1 MAAHF
6 DIDSVR
12 QDFPVLDQEI
22 NGSPLVYLDNAA
34 TTQKPVAVMNT
45 VNAFYRQHNSNV
57 HRGVHTLSQLA
68 TTRYEQARENIRGFI
83 GAQHAHEVLFTKG
96 TTDSINLVASAFGDK
111 FVQKGDEV
119 IVSVME
125 HHANIVPWQMLCER
139 RGARLRVIPINE
151 EGELEA
157 VALDQLLSERTRL
170 VAVTLVSNTL
180 GTVNPVEEI
189 IRKSHAV
196 GARVLIDG
204 AQGVPHFSVD
214 VQALDADFY
223 AFSGHKLF
231 GPTGIGI
238 LYGKEELLNAMPPYQ
253 GGGNMIEKVTFEKT
267 TYGKLPHKFEPG
279 TPNIAGVVGLNA
291 AVDYLLGLGQEA
303 ARDHETGLAQMAT
316 AGLMDIPGV
325 KLYGTAKNKASVIS
339 FLIEG
344 THPLDVGTLLDQQ
357 GVAVRTGHHCCQPL
371 MDFYRVPGTV
381 RAGFTLYNNQADV
394 EAFLSATH
402 RASQML
408 R

>member
-1 MAAHF
+1 MNRF
-6 DIDSVR
+6 DIETVR
-12 QDFPVLDQEI
+12 KDFPALHQEI
-22 NGSPLVYLDNAA
+22 NGCPLVYLDNAA
-34 TTQKPVAVMNT
+34 TTQKPLAVMDT
-45 VNAFYRQHNSNV
+45 VNAFYRQYNSNV

-68 TTRYEQARENIRGFI
+68 TTRYEQARENIRDFI
-83 GAQHAHEVLFTKG
+83 GARHAHEVLFSKG
-96 TTDSINLVASAFGDK
+96 TTDSINLVASAFGDA
-111 FVQKGDEV
+111 FVQQGDEI
-119 IVSVME
+119 IVSAME

-139 RGARLRVIPINE
+139 RDARLRVIPINA

-157 VALDQLLSERTRL
+157 GALDRLLSERTRL
-170 VAVTLVSNTL
+170 VAVTHVSNTL
-180 GTVNPVEEI
+180 GTINPVEEI

-196 GARVLIDG
+196 GAQVLIDG
-204 AQGVPHFSVD
+204 AQGVPHFPVD

-253 GGGNMIEKVTFEKT
+253 GGGNMIERVTFEKT
-267 TYGKLPHKFEPG
+267 TYGKLPHKIEPG

-291 AVDYLLGLGQEA
+291 AVEYLASLGQEA
-303 ARDHETGLAQMAT
+303 AGDHEMELARLAT
-316 AGLMDIPGV
+316 QGLMEIPGV
-325 KLYGTAKNKASVIS
+325 RIYGTARNKASVIS

-371 MDFYRVPGTV
+371 MDFYQVPGTI
-381 RAGFTLYNNQADV
+381 RAAFTLYNNRADV
-394 EAFLSATH
+394 EAFLSATR